1 MRRWFFEDEK
11 SRDILNLMSI
21 KWSYGGWT
29 DWLNRSPCSGFGF
42 KTAWDDGE
50 TATVPYVPGQ
60 VDGRRRRN
68 REKLRRRAS
77 DGLWFFLGHAQATM
91 TIIYSLCHVFST
103 CLYVG
108 LSWVDGMRR
117 RKVFAVRQLL
127 SRPCVAICA
136 EALED
141 LFSLCNRCGVVFKPS
156 SFQVGIGTLQ
166 KKTARSKRKGWKGL
180 TPLVLSAVLAKV

>member
-1 MRRWFFEDEK
+1 MARCWLKHWCNGIGRVTWDSQIRWRLWVSHPREWRCVLIFSIWPPQMSWNGFTVFFSWDIYVVYLLVSNRRQDLVARVIYLSSCVLMMRRWFFEDEK

-77 DGLWFFLGHAQATM
+77 DG
-91 TIIYSLCHVFST
+91 
-103 CLYVG
+103 
-108 LSWVDGMRR
+108 
-117 RKVFAVRQLL
+117 
-127 SRPCVAICA
+127 
-136 EALED
+136 
-141 LFSLCNRCGVVFKPS
+141 
-156 SFQVGIGTLQ
+156 
-166 KKTARSKRKGWKGL
+166 
-180 TPLVLSAVLAKV
+180 